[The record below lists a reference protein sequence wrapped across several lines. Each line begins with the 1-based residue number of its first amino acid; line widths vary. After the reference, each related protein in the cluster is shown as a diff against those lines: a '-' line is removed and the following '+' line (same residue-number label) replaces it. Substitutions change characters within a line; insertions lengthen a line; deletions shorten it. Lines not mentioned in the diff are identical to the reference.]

1 MSELDRRRLIRERL
15 ARMSV
20 ARGAVVSTGFRSLDL
35 VTGGIPRG
43 AILELFGAAGT
54 GKTTLALQ
62 IAAHVQHGGGGV
74 AWIDADRCFDA
85 GWAARLGVDL
95 ERLAVVQPGAA
106 EEALEMA
113 RALALSGAVDLVVVD
128 SAAALAAGMELA
140 AGMGEGGEG
149 IRRRVVASGL
159 RRLDTALR
167 RSGTAALFLNQT
179 RARSGGEAGEIAA
192 GGPPLKLFAAVRVAL
207 AGAAAE
213 NGRVRFRVRKN
224 KTGGSA
230 AEGDLVWKNEAGFAE
245 RP

>member
-1 MSELDRRRLIRERL
+1 MGEEERRRTIAGKL
-15 ARMSV
+15 ARMS
-20 ARGAVVSTGFRSLDL
+20 AEPGATLDSGFPSLDRS
-35 VTGGIPRG
+35 TGGIPRG

-62 IAAHVQHGGGGV
+62 MAAHVQRSGGGA

-85 GWAARLGVDL
+85 GWAVRLGVDL
-95 ERLAVVQPGAA
+95 ERLAVAQPGTA

-113 RALALSGAVDLVVVD
+113 RTLALSGAVDLVVVD

-140 AGMGEGGEG
+140 AGVAEGGEG
-149 IRRRVVASGL
+149 MRTRVVTSGL

-179 RARSGGEAGEIAA
+179 RARSGTGTGEIAA
-192 GGPPLKLFAAVRVAL
+192 GGAPLKLFAAVRVAL
-207 AGAAAE
+207 AGSTAE
-213 NGRVRFRVRKN
+213 YGRVRFRVRKSRA
-224 KTGGSA
+224 GGGP
-230 AEGDLVWKNEAGFAE
+230 AEGDLVWRNEAGFAE